1 MKHYLLMLIFTLSAL
16 GASAQTY
23 KLTGTIIDTDTKD
36 AMEQVTVQLLKTD
49 SSYVAG
55 ALSDYKGTFS
65 ITAPK
70 AGRYLLKLSSVG

>member
-1 MKHYLLMLIFTLSAL
+1 MLIFTLSAL

-55 ALSDYKGTFS
+55 AMSDY
-65 ITAPK
+65 
-70 AGRYLLKLSSVG
+70 